1 MEEEDLNFVFFFL
14 FLLRLFSLD
23 WNGNHLTF
31 LAHWLL
37 FFSPFFLKK
46 IRKER
51 ARKGKRILLSK
62 RAVYRSVS
70 I

>member
-31 LAHWLL
+31 FGTLVTLL
-37 FFSPFFLKK
+37 FPFFLKK
-46 IRKER
+46 RRKER
-51 ARKGKRILLSK
+51 ARKEKRILLSK
-62 RAVYRSVS
+62 RAVCRSVS